1 MEQKIEISRKSSAR
15 RTDMKMTVLVL
26 CLMLLAASSALA
38 ADVSG
43 VWTGTLT
50 PDGRDNGDTALLIL
64 RQDGDKLTG
73 TGGPNQSEQ
82 RPIANGAIKG
92 DRITFEVQAA
102 ESRVISFDLKVAG
115 DQLTGRAEMRQDGQV
130 RGAATI
136 NLKRESANA
145 KE

>member
-1 MEQKIEISRKSSAR
+1 
-15 RTDMKMTVLVL
+15 MKMTVLLL
-26 CLMLLAASSALA
+26 CVVLLAASAALG

-50 PDGRDNGDTALLIL
+50 PDGRDNGDTALLIF
-64 RQDGDKLTG
+64 RQEGDKLTG

-82 RPIANGAIKG
+82 HPIVNGAIKG
-92 DRITFEVQAA
+92 DRITFELQAS
-102 ESRVISFDLKVAG
+102 ERRVLSFDLKIAG
-115 DQLTGRAEMRQDGQV
+115 DQITGRAEMRQDGQV

-136 NLKRESANA
+136 NLKRESANL